1 MKNIIYL
8 LSFLFVFS
16 INAQKNKNGT
26 VYDEHPGIEL
36 INSFNQAFISAD
48 MDKLDLML
56 DDSFKAYNGLSSD
69 KDQEGTPKQNFMGQS
84 NWWKNNINYLK
95 ITNND
100 PAYPDAVEYKKGDQV
115 WVQTWERIYGVNKQT
130 GFKFDMPIHRLYRLT
145 KDASKILALVDYTD
159 RRVYQRMWEAWPGN
173 DRKNGTIYMNHENI
187 NSVRKA
193 FYAYVNGD
201 VETSNSYFSEN
212 AVFEDINEPAP
223 MNLDQ
228 ILERD
233 NKIFS
238 EWDLTSLDEVGY
250 PDYLEYDWWESK
262 VVLSWWKLRMER
274 KSDGKKQTVPVHI
287 SDSFDESGKI
297 NNRTIYWNKTLLD

>member
-1 MKNIIYL
+1 MKNIIYF

-16 INAQKNKNGT
+16 LNAQKNKNGT

-48 MDKLDLML
+48 MDKLDLIL

-69 KDQEGTPKQNFMGQS
+69 KDQEGTPKQNFMRQS
-84 NWWKNNINYLK
+84 NWWKTNINYLK

-159 RRVYQRMWEAWPGN
+159 RRNYQRMWEAWPGN
-173 DRKNGTIYMNHENI
+173 DRKN
-187 NSVRKA
+187 
-193 FYAYVNGD
+193 
-201 VETSNSYFSEN
+201 
-212 AVFEDINEPAP
+212 
-223 MNLDQ
+223 
-228 ILERD
+228 
-233 NKIFS
+233 
-238 EWDLTSLDEVGY
+238 
-250 PDYLEYDWWESK
+250 
-262 VVLSWWKLRMER
+262 
-274 KSDGKKQTVPVHI
+274 
-287 SDSFDESGKI
+287 
-297 NNRTIYWNKTLLD
+297 